1 MCLYICFYFLII
13 KKIQNYVSNCTRS
26 RFDIECSLNTKKEF
40 RLLSKPEGDVVRLTV
55 FSLHHRE
62 PELMRLV

>member
-1 MCLYICFYFLII
+1 MLIYNQANIII
-13 KKIQNYVSNCTRS
+13 K
-26 RFDIECSLNTKKEF
+26 EEF
-40 RLLSKPEGDVVRLTV
+40 QLLSKPEGDVVRLTV